1 MVEQTIGLFQRARTR
16 DGPRAPCRL
25 LSCTHRL
32 RLRLRRRPRSRS
44 RSRSRPLLRLR
55 LRLRRLS
62 RRPRL
67 RLLLLLLLL
76 LRRLPER
83 SRSRLGER
91 LLLFLSLCFSSSL
104 SSEAPFASPV
114 STSSRGAFSS
124 SSLPAS
130 LPISSFEAS
139 RERLGQLG
147 ATCGERLGQGNL
159 GATCGE
165 RPKSR
170 QKGAVD
176 IS

>member
-147 ATCGERLGQGNL
+147 SDVRREAWAGQLGSDVRR
-159 GATCGE
+159 AAKIP
-165 RPKSR
+165 PK
-170 QKGAVD
+170 GGC
-176 IS
+176 